1 MSRRAL
7 NHYRRLYLC
16 TYDVADDKRR
26 TKLFEALKDRGE
38 HLQFSVF
45 LCELNAAEHAELVA
59 LSRELVH
66 CEEDQLII
74 LDIGAV
80 TMDLSQNLDCIGKEW
95 TPQVRSHIF

>member
-38 HLQFSVF
+38 HVQFSVF
-45 LCELNAAEHAELVA
+45 LCELNETERAGLVA
-59 LSRELVH
+59 LSRNIIH
-66 CEEDQLII
+66 QDDDQLLI
-74 LDIGAV
+74 LDIGDV
-80 TMDLSQNLDCIGKEW
+80 TVDLTQNLHCIGKEW
-95 TPQVRSHIF
+95 TPLIRSHIF

>member
-38 HLQFSVF
+38 HVQFSVF
-45 LCELNAAEHAELVA
+45 LCELNEAERAGLVA
-59 LSRELVH
+59 LSREIIH
-66 CEEDQLII
+66 QDDDQLLI
-74 LDIGAV
+74 LDIGDV
-80 TMDLSQNLDCIGKEW
+80 TVDLTQNLHCIGKEW
-95 TPQVRSHIF
+95 TPQVRSNIF

>member
-38 HLQFSVF
+38 HVQFSVF
-45 LCELNAAEHAELVA
+45 LCELNDAERVALVA
-59 LSRELVH
+59 LSREIIH
-66 CEEDQLII
+66 QTDDQLLV
-74 LDIGAV
+74 LDIGAATV
-80 TMDLSQNLDCIGKEW
+80 DLTQNLHCIGKEW
-95 TPQVRSHIF
+95 TPMVRSHIF

>member
-38 HLQFSVF
+38 HVQFSVF
-45 LCELNAAEHAELVA
+45 LCELTEAERAGLVA
-59 LSRELVH
+59 LSRELIH

-80 TMDLSQNLDCIGKEW
+80 TVDLTQNLDCIGKEW
-95 TPQVRSHIF
+95 TPMVRSHIF